1 MTSPPWRLAVPWLLL
16 LAVGLG
22 VSALRFGLIESSVI
36 GQFCSSHSRW
46 WCSARYAL
54 VLGFLH
60 NVYGVTAL
68 IAAALALVS
77 RHPAMAWLAA
87 ALGLFAMQLY
97 GAEAG
102 ALALLIGSL
111 RLLRLQANA
120 RRTPVEPDRQRQ
132 QQVQSQP

>member
-1 MTSPPWRLAVPWLLL
+1 MTSSPWRLAMPWLLL
-16 LAVGLG
+16 LAVGSG
-22 VSALRFGLIESSVI
+22 AAALRFGLIESSAM
-36 GQFCSSHSRW
+36 GQFCSTHQPW
-46 WCSARYAL
+46 WCQARTAL

-60 NVYGVTAL
+60 NIYDVAAL
-68 IAAALALVS
+68 LAAALALVF
-77 RHPAMAWLAA
+77 RRRALAWLAA

-102 ALALLIGSL
+102 ALALLLGSL

-120 RRTPVEPDRQRQ
+120 CSTPVEQYRQGQ

>member
-1 MTSPPWRLAVPWLLL
+1 MKSSPWRRALPWLWL
-16 LAVGLG
+16 LAVGVG
-22 VSALRFGLIESSVI
+22 AATLRFRLIESSVI
-36 GQFCSSHSRW
+36 GQFCSSHDPW
-46 WCSARYAL
+46 WCNVRFAL

-60 NVYGVTAL
+60 NVYGVAAL

-77 RHPAMAWLAA
+77 RRRALAWLAA
-87 ALGLFAMQLY
+87 AVGLFAVQLY
-97 GAEAG
+97 CVEAG

-120 RRTPVEPDRQRQ
+120 RRTPVEQHRQGQ

>member
-1 MTSPPWRLAVPWLLL
+1 MTSSPWRLALPWLLL

-22 VSALRFGLIESSVI
+22 VSALRFGLIESSAI
-36 GQFCSSHSRW
+36 GQFCSSHHPW
-46 WCSARYAL
+46 WCEARLVL
-54 VLGFLH
+54 VLGFL
-60 NVYGVTAL
+60 NNIYGVAAL
-68 IAAALALVS
+68 VVAALALVT
-77 RHPAMAWLAA
+77 RHLAMAWLAA

-97 GAEAG
+97 GVQAG

-120 RRTPVEPDRQRQ
+120 GQAPVEPDRQRQ